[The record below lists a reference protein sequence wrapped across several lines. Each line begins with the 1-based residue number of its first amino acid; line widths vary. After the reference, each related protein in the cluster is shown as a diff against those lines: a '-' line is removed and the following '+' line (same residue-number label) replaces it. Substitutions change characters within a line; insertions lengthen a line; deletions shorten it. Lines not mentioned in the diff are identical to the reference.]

1 MDNPGDITLLLR
13 KWGDGDRSVIDPLF
27 ELAYP
32 QLKHIANALLSGS
45 LSSGVLQ
52 PTSLVNEVYLRLIKQ
67 RRLQFED
74 RQHFFSLAARLM
86 RRVLVDQVR
95 QEGRWKRDPG
105 RSVVPLHKE
114 LAWINAASPE
124 LLDLDRVLDE
134 LEAIDERKCRTVELR
149 FFLGF
154 TADETADLLGTS
166 KATIDRDLR
175 FVRGWIFDRLR
186 PSSS

>member
-1 MDNPGDITLLLR
+1 VDDPGDITVLLHR
-13 KWGDGDRSVIDPLF
+13 WGGGDSSALEPLV

-32 QLKHIANALLSGS
+32 QLKHIADALLSGR

-52 PTSLVNEVYLRLIKQ
+52 PTSLVNEVYLKLIQQ

-86 RRVLVDQVR
+86 RRVLVDHIR
-95 QEGRWKRDPG
+95 HEGRWERDCGP
-105 RSVVPLHKE
+105 VVPLHEE
-114 LAWINAASPE
+114 LAWVNIASPE
-124 LLDLDRVLDE
+124 ILDLDRILDE

-154 TADETADLLGTS
+154 TADETADLMGVS
-166 KATIDRDLR
+166 RATIDRDLR
-175 FVRGWIFDRLR
+175 FVRGWIFDKFQR
-186 PSSS
+186 SSS